1 VSRLFR
7 SLSRPLT
14 SQGFDVKAGQIACWC
29 ASIAIMMIGILKLGR
44 LPLNETELFFGV
56 LLVMTV
62 TLLGVL
68 IGLVLPMAAQFDSA
82 PRPAK

>member
-1 VSRLFR
+1 MNALSRL
-7 SLSRPLT
+7 LQRPLT
-14 SQGFDVKAGQIACWC
+14 SSMFDARVGQMACWLG
-29 ASIAIMMIGILKLGR
+29 SLLIMVLGIFKLTR

-68 IGLVLPMAAQFDSA
+68 IGLVLPLVAEK
-82 PRPAK
+82 RPTA